1 MVNIQIICG
10 KFTIDHNLHVTY
22 GNFMKKVINIKRFVR
37 SISESYTF
45 PLQHVFHNE
54 IEMNEA
60 DELSDVQFERDPNL
74 KVIVEASE
82 DTVNL
87 VKCDVEICIDK
98 KMYCLSELTLKNVL
112 CRLQVVPTRSILQ

>member
-1 MVNIQIICG
+1 
-10 KFTIDHNLHVTY
+10 
-22 GNFMKKVINIKRFVR
+22 
-37 SISESYTF
+37 
-45 PLQHVFHNE
+45 
-54 IEMNEA
+54 MNEA

-98 KMYCLSELTLKNVL
+98 KIYRLSELTLKNVW

>member
-1 MVNIQIICG
+1 
-10 KFTIDHNLHVTY
+10 
-22 GNFMKKVINIKRFVR
+22 
-37 SISESYTF
+37 
-45 PLQHVFHNE
+45 
-54 IEMNEA
+54 MNEA

-98 KMYCLSELTLKNVL
+98 KIYRLSELTLKNVW
-112 CRLQVVPTRSILQ
+112 CRLQVVPTGSNLQ

>member
-1 MVNIQIICG
+1 
-10 KFTIDHNLHVTY
+10 
-22 GNFMKKVINIKRFVR
+22 
-37 SISESYTF
+37 
-45 PLQHVFHNE
+45 
-54 IEMNEA
+54 MNEA

-98 KMYCLSELTLKNVL
+98 KMYRLSELTLKNVL